1 MKIGLLGGSFDPVHQ
16 GHVYIAQRVLD
27 LFHLDQVW
35 FMVANAPPHK
45 LRQPITS
52 GYHRFAMAAIATQA
66 DDRLL
71 ASCWELEKGGASF
84 TIETLDRLKRRRPDD
99 VFCFVAGS
107 DSLAEIHLWRDYDR
121 LLLEHCFIFVQRP
134 GSEVQVDRLSI
145 PDQLK
150 EVIRD
155 YCPEGAQKI
164 QNGCSYLVDIASPPI
179 SSTSIRGQL
188 ASGRLPGADVLSPGV
203 LAYIAKYGLYEQ
215 NARSFEESPRDY

>member
-1 MKIGLLGGSFDPVHQ
+1 VKIGLLGGSFDPVHV
-16 GHVYIAQRVLD
+16 GHVYVAERVLAA
-27 LFHLDQVW
+27 FALDEIW
-35 FMVANAPPHK
+35 FLVANAPPHK

-52 GYHRFAMAAIATQA
+52 GYHRFAMATLATQS

-84 TIETLDRLKRRRPDD
+84 TIETLDRLKSQRPDD
-99 VFCFVAGS
+99 VFCFLAGS

-134 GSEVQVDRLSI
+134 GSEVQIDRLPI
-145 PDQLK
+145 PGRLK

-155 YCPEGAQKI
+155 NCPEGRQTI
-164 QNGCSYLVDIASPPI
+164 QTGCSFLVDIASPPI

-188 ASGRLPGADVLSPGV
+188 ASGRLPGADVLPPGV
-203 LAYIAKYGLYEQ
+203 LAYIEKYGLYEQ
-215 NARSFEESPRDY
+215 NARRS